1 VARRAGW
8 WSAIALTGLAIAG
21 CGSSNSGPPTVR
33 VALDFTP
40 NAAHAPIFAAALYPP
55 PRSPVKIEI
64 RQPGSSTDSLK
75 LLTTGRADLAVLD
88 IHDLGLA
95 RERGQDLVGVGVLV
109 NRQLAAVIG
118 GPGVRRPRELE
129 GKRVGVTGL
138 PSDDAVLRAVVE
150 GDGGNYA
157 RVRRITIGFTAVPS
171 LVARKVAAATA
182 FWNVEGVAL
191 RARGVHTHEFRLDAG
206 GSRYPEL
213 VFVTTRAMLRAHRE
227 KIHDALAV
235 LDDSYGPAL
244 DEPGRILR
252 AIAKAG
258 QIDPVLLRAEYK
270 AIRPALLTGVRFSAT
285 ALRHWAAFDVRYGIL
300 RRPPD
305 LRRAFDTSLWP

>member
-1 VARRAGW
+1 MNRREHADPDTVA
-8 WSAIALTGLAIAG
+8 SATAQLDREFLELTRKISRDRG
-21 CGSSNSGPPTVR
+21 
-33 VALDFTP
+33 
-40 NAAHAPIFAAALYPP
+40 FACASY
-55 PRSPVKIEI
+55 KE
-64 RQPGSSTDSLK
+64 K
-75 LLTTGRADLAVLD
+75 C
-88 IHDLGLA
+88 
-95 RERGQDLVGVGVLV
+95 
-109 NRQLAAVIG
+109 
-118 GPGVRRPRELE
+118 
-129 GKRVGVTGL
+129 
-138 PSDDAVLRAVVE
+138 LR
-150 GDGGNYA
+150 
-157 RVRRITIGFTAVPS
+157 RRIAV
-171 LVARKVAAATA
+171 RM
-182 FWNVEGVAL
+182 

-235 LDDSYGPAL
+235 LDESYGPAL

-305 LRRAFDTSLWP
+305 LRRAFDMSLWP